1 MSTDDRPD
9 RTAPTPEPTPAPD
22 TAQESTM
29 NDERETQPL
38 GTTPA
43 AETQPLGTTRS
54 ADETQ
59 PIGTRHGDPRP
70 WEVDD
75 TAAAATA
82 EPTPGPATATPPP
95 VPVATDV
102 RVGTIVWGLVLA
114 AVGVGFLALAA
125 GLTFD
130 VELAFIAIV
139 ALAGVG
145 LVAGAVVTA
154 VRRNQH
160 T

>member
-38 GTTPA
+38 GTTP
-43 AETQPLGTTRS
+43 

-154 VRRNQH
+154 VRRNQR